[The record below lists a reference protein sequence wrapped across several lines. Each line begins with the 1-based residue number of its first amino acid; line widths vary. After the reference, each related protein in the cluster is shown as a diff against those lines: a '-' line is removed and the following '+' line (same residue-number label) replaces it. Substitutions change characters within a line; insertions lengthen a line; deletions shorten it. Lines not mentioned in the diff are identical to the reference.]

1 MKASVG
7 VIIPAFNE
15 ELRLPALLAEL
26 NELKKALIEKGWESE
41 FVVVDDGS
49 TDGTKKVVEKFGIDY
64 LYQNNQGKGRAVK
77 NGAHY
82 LNTDF
87 LVVLDADCEYF
98 AMDILKLVEPLNTI
112 LNAKNRIAKVSVYGS
127 RYKIT
132 RFPYVRVKP
141 YPNQKTIYLY
151 FNHLLSIL
159 FFLRRGTYITDL
171 LTGYKLYS
179 KDLYTQIN
187 PKSEGFETDHEISRN
202 LVKMKIEIIE
212 VPVGYKPRSR
222 EEGKKIDIIDGL
234 NAIRE
239 LLK

>member
-1 MKASVG
+1 MKASIG

-15 ELRLPALLAEL
+15 ELRLPVLLGEL
-26 NELKKALIEKGWESE
+26 HDLKKTLIDIGWESE
-41 FVVVDDGS
+41 FIVVDDGS
-49 TDGTKKVVEKFGIDY
+49 TDGTKKVVEKFEIDY

-77 NGAHY
+77 NGANH
-82 LNTDF
+82 LKTDF

-98 AMDILKLVEPLNTI
+98 AMDILKLVEPLDAMFKAEN
-112 LNAKNRIAKVSVYGS
+112 KIAKVSVYGS
-127 RYKIT
+127 RYKIMT
-132 RFPYVRVKP
+132 FPYVRVKP
-141 YPNQKTIYLY
+141 YQNQKTIYLY

-187 PKSEGFETDHEISRN
+187 PRSEGFETDHEISRN
-202 LVKMKIEIIE
+202 LVKMRTKIIE
-212 VPVGYKPRSR
+212 VSVGYKPRSR
-222 EEGKKIDIIDGL
+222 EEGKKIGISDGL

>member
-1 MKASVG
+1 MKASIG

-41 FVVVDDGS
+41 CIVVDDGS
-49 TDGTKKVVEKFGIDY
+49 TDGTKKIVEKFGIGY
-64 LYQNNQGKGRAVK
+64 LYQENQGKGRAVK
-77 NGAHY
+77 NGANY
-82 LNTDF
+82 VNTDF

-98 AMDILKLVEPLNTI
+98 AMDILKLVEPLNDI

-159 FFLRRGTYITDL
+159 FFLRRGSFITDL

-187 PKSEGFETDHEISRN
+187 PKSEGFEADHEISRN

-212 VPVGYKPRSR
+212 VSVGYKPRSR
-222 EEGKKIDIIDGL
+222 EEGKKINIIDGL